1 MNIPSPLESVHYK
14 ELDFSVKRDD
24 LIDPFVSG
32 NKWRKLKY
40 AFEEAADKSVL
51 VTFGGAYSN
60 HLLAL
65 AAAGAKFGKSTF
77 AFVRGEKVSNEI
89 LFLCK
94 QFGMEFQFVDRES
107 YRDKKKLFK
116 EAFGNNESAYFI
128 GEGGSGIQGERGC
141 VEIISELTE
150 QYTDIF
156 CAAGTGTTAL
166 GVFKGL
172 QKHIPNAHL
181 HIVPVVKN
189 LNLEQKFTELYP
201 TAGNY
206 TIHEQY
212 LFGGYAKVNS
222 ELLDFCSDFTKKTG
236 ILIDPVYTGKM
247 FFALIKTMEQKT
259 LSKSSKILGI
269 HTGGTLGILGFRERF
284 LF

>member
-1 MNIPSPLESVHYK
+1 MNIPSPLESVHYEGK
-14 ELDFSVKRDD
+14 NFFVKRDD
-24 LIDPFVSG
+24 LIDPFISG

-40 AFEEAADKSVL
+40 VFEDAADKNVL

-77 AFVRGEKVSNEI
+77 AFVRGEKVDNEI

-94 QFGMEFQFVDRES
+94 QFGMQFQFVDRES
-107 YRDKKKLFK
+107 YRDKEKLYK
-116 EAFGNNESAYFI
+116 EVFGNNHSAYFI
-128 GEGGSGIQGERGC
+128 GEGGSGIHGERGC
-141 VEIISELTE
+141 VEIISELND
-150 QYTDIF
+150 QFTDIF

-166 GVFKGL
+166 GLFEGL
-172 QKHIPNAHL
+172 QKYLPKAHL

-189 LNLEQKFTELYP
+189 LELGQKFAELYP
-201 TAGNY
+201 EASNFTV
-206 TIHEQY
+206 HEQY
-212 LFGGYAKVNS
+212 LFGGYARVS
-222 ELLDFCSDFTKKTG
+222 GELLNFCSDFTKRTG

-247 FFALIKTMEQKT
+247 FFALVSTMEQQNF
-259 LSKSSKILGI
+259 SKDSKVLGI